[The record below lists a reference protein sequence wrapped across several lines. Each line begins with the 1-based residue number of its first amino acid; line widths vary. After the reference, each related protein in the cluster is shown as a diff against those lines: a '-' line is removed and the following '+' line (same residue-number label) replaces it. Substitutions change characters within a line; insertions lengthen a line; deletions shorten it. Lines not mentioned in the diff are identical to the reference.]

1 MIRRYRCDNEFAQG
15 PVGSWCKKHNVVLEV
30 IVSYAY
36 YMNGV
41 VKCNMRIVREKVAF
55 MIQDIIIFGQIS
67 KIISEKSN
75 ELFRGLSILANF
87 WLEAFVYAI
96 WNKNRVTA

>member
-1 MIRRYRCDNEFAQG
+1 MIDDNIHFTWYIKLKARSKLSEVFRQLHKYIEKEHKMMIRRYRCDNEFAQG

-55 MIQDIIIFGQIS
+55 MIQDIIIFG
-67 KIISEKSN
+67 
-75 ELFRGLSILANF
+75 
-87 WLEAFVYAI
+87 
-96 WNKNRVTA
+96 